1 MLMTV
6 QTNKQTK
13 AFNHSYTQTRS
24 SIIKQEEIKF
34 IRGGGH
40 QRAKTTC
47 DYIMYMSSSVYLT
60 FGAKI
65 LGLFGETRKE
75 ETIMGT
81 EVEHLG

>member
-1 MLMTV
+1 M
-6 QTNKQTK
+6 
-13 AFNHSYTQTRS
+13 S
-24 SIIKQEEIKF
+24 SKGKD
-34 IRGGGH
+34 
-40 QRAKTTC
+40 TTC